1 MAVEE
6 HKRGIIKVEPQR
18 NSSLVCSVAF
28 DTSLNLD
35 SLELVDVLLT
45 ITSNKHHDI
54 AAKHDFFEHTCVVKI
69 AHADACIKPILNV
82 LLPSL
87 HSFFIS

>member
-6 HKRGIIKVEPQR
+6 HERGIIKVEPQR
-18 NSSLVCSVAF
+18 NSSFVCSIAF
-28 DTSLNLD
+28 DTSLD
-35 SLELVDVLLT
+35 FDGLELVDILLT

-54 AAKHDFFEHTCVVKI
+54 AAKHDFFEHACVVKI
-69 AHADACIKPILNV
+69 AHADACIKSILNV